1 MKYERKQNQK
11 TNRKKVAPLA
21 IRLTR
26 AEVNS
31 TCVLFAYQAK
41 LPESASK
48 LKKN

>member
-1 MKYERKQNQK
+1 MKENKIK
-11 TNRKKVAPLA
+11 KLIGKKVAPLA

-31 TCVLFAYQAK
+31 TCVLFAYQPK